1 MLFGQGLASS
11 SLALQPSH
19 LCNPSLT
26 DLGPV
31 PKNIF
36 LLRAHYRSWSGSWL
50 QILACQPGLLAWT
63 NSPGP
68 AELSVGRILEFT
80 YVNTERFAFS
90 RIFNW

>member
-36 LLRAHYRSWSGSWL
+36 LLRAHFVGGVNRQSIHTSEVIQQKNKQTRGKT
-50 QILACQPGLLAWT
+50 PR
-63 NSPGP
+63 P
-68 AELSVGRILEFT
+68 ARD
-80 YVNTERFAFS
+80 
-90 RIFNW
+90 